1 MFHNS
6 IVNFHSRKKNK
17 SDNHKI
23 KNKLI
28 ISIRE
33 KDYEDKSHPVQS
45 SFHELSKEND
55 LIEKCLLGKK
65 CPFNQ
70 NLKLVNQSLYIS
82 VSDKNRLFNEIKEEN
97 NKLKG
102 IIYNI
107 TGMKY
112 SEIIN
117 SNTSNIFINTNL
129 LNSST
134 HIKKIKYN
142 SIVTDAGLKDVN
154 INSPKLKINL
164 KNNHKI
170 KSRNNLIKF
179 DLRERNSLNN
189 NFTDNTDIKKNYK
202 ILNIIKKLKM
212 KMKKNI

>member
-6 IVNFHSRKKNK
+6 LVNFHSRKKNK

-65 CPFNQ
+65 CPFYQKYNRIKNKISTFMTSNQ

-82 VSDKNRLFNEIKEEN
+82 LSDKNRLFNEIKEEN

-134 HIKKIKYN
+134 HIKK
-142 SIVTDAGLKDVN
+142 
-154 INSPKLKINL
+154 
-164 KNNHKI
+164 
-170 KSRNNLIKF
+170 
-179 DLRERNSLNN
+179 
-189 NFTDNTDIKKNYK
+189 
-202 ILNIIKKLKM
+202 
-212 KMKKNI
+212 